1 MANPQKF
8 WTPVAKYHV
17 RADPCLDIRRWT
29 RMTEIPE
36 LSKDECQ
43 KIASEM
49 FVGFTAGTGAAIR
62 QKFGPDADDEL
73 GTIAAQG
80 CAMNLKSMGADTP
93 LKYALHYATMSKN
106 LHGSDV
112 EVEGDGNSAILNTK
126 MCATLKVAMEL
137 GRMGMPVSGEEY
149 CRGCI
154 DGYHKKV
161 AANVGLK
168 LDATFTENGCKMT
181 IRK

>member
-1 MANPQKF
+1 MVNPQKILDARSQ
-8 WTPVAKYHV
+8 TSRPGRPVFGPMEM
-17 RADPCLDIRRWT
+17 D

-49 FVGFTAGTGAAIR
+49 FVGITAGTGAFIR
-62 QKFGPDADDEL
+62 QKFGLDVEDEL
-73 GTIAAQG
+73 ETMTAQG
-80 CAMNLKSMGADTP
+80 CAINLKSMGADTP
-93 LKYALHYATMSKN
+93 LKYALHYATLSKN

-112 EVEGDGNSAILNTK
+112 EVEGDETSAILNTK
-126 MCATLKVAMEL
+126 MCATLKVVMEL
-137 GRMGMPVSGEEY
+137 GKTGMPVSGEDY

-161 AANVGLK
+161 AANIGLK
-168 LDATFTENGCKMT
+168 LDATFMENGCRIT
-181 IRK
+181 VRK

>member
-1 MANPQKF
+1 
-8 WTPVAKYHV
+8 
-17 RADPCLDIRRWT
+17 
-29 RMTEIPE
+29 MTEIPE
-36 LSKDECQ
+36 LSKYEIQ

-49 FVGFTAGTGAAIR
+49 FVGITAGTGAAIR
-62 QKFGPDADDEL
+62 QKFGADVEDEF

-80 CAMNLKSMGADTP
+80 CAMNLKSIGMDTP
-93 LKYALHYATMSKN
+93 LTYALYYAAISKN
-106 LHGSDV
+106 LFGSDV
-112 EVEGDGNSAILNTK
+112 EVEGGEESAILNMT
-126 MCATLKVAMEL
+126 MCATLKVAIEL

-161 AANVGLK
+161 AANIGLK
-168 LDATFTENGCKMT
+168 LDATFTENGCKIT

>member
-1 MANPQKF
+1 
-8 WTPVAKYHV
+8 
-17 RADPCLDIRRWT
+17 
-29 RMTEIPE
+29 MTEIPE

-73 GTIAAQG
+73 GTLAAQG

-112 EVEGDGNSAILNTK
+112 EVEGDENSAILNTK
-126 MCATLKVAMEL
+126 MCATLKVVMEL
-137 GRMGMPVSGEEY
+137 GKTGMPVSREEY

-161 AANVGLK
+161 AANIGLK
-168 LDATFTENGCKMT
+168 LDATFAENGCKMT